1 MVSGVVDL
9 ETMLLRGC
17 KMLIHD
23 IDWVE
28 HGEPVSID
36 YFFPD
41 YESVL
46 PRISAYNY
54 FLAVLEAERDKYAS
68 TSI

>member
-1 MVSGVVDL
+1 MVDL

-23 IDWVE
+23 IDWVAD
-28 HGEPVSID
+28 GEPVSID
-36 YFFPD
+36 YFFPE

-46 PRISAYNY
+46 PRIIAYNY
-54 FLAVLEAERDKYAS
+54 FLAALEAATAKYAS